1 MIATVVPP
9 PSSPARSPSNIGTT
23 SSATQPWAMRSW
35 IASFT
40 TLTAYNL
47 PEKACE
53 NRPPASKLLTQT
65 QTPEPITMSVEAA
78 AHHRVKYLLTIK
90 RNKRSPSREIA
101 AHNPRNAQSGRSER
115 LQEGE
120 EAVVRLEAGSLAA
133 LVRLELRQGSFL
145 EGEVGMQV
153 RLRRL
158 DRFMTE
164 PQRDHGAVDA
174 GLQQFHRSAVAQHVR
189 RHALGLQRRATLV
202 SDTNMLSQQR
212 LDAVGTEPGPVHV
225 GEQRCCSF
233 P

>member
-78 AHHRVKYLLTIK
+78 AHHRAKYLLTTK

-101 AHNPRNAQSGRSER
+101 AHNPRNAQYCVPANAASLSTFAYDAAGWHLAVQL
-115 LQEGE
+115 LQ
-120 EAVVRLEAGSLAA
+120 A
-133 LVRLELRQGSFL
+133 
-145 EGEVGMQV
+145 
-153 RLRRL
+153 
-158 DRFMTE
+158 
-164 PQRDHGAVDA
+164 
-174 GLQQFHRSAVAQHVR
+174 
-189 RHALGLQRRATLV
+189 HA
-202 SDTNMLSQQR
+202 
-212 LDAVGTEPGPVHV
+212 
-225 GEQRCCSF
+225 
-233 P
+233 